1 MVSQLSTK
9 SYILI
14 YMTFA
19 KTLVEKIGKTFETI
33 DPRTGDVIARISEG
47 DKEDID
53 IAVKAARHA
62 FDNGPWPRLPGS
74 VRYFF
79 PSLI

>member
-1 MVSQLSTK
+1 
-9 SYILI
+9 LI
-14 YMTFA
+14 T
-19 KTLVEKIGKTFETI
+19 GKTFESI

-62 FDNGPWPRLPGS
+62 FDFGPWPRMSGA
-74 VRYFF
+74 VRSFSYLSFLLF
-79 PSLI
+79 TF